1 MLTCPLRT
9 PTALTGR
16 GFSLG
21 RERLF
26 VRTDIRRSV
35 LGARPRPRQG
45 CQRSGAEPLRWELE
59 AIWEISRTLGLVQ
72 CPWMTPP
79 IGTPRSAE
87 VEGIRTPRGPRS
99 IDIFLLTCD
108 GTSVPILEIAYE

>member
-1 MLTCPLRT
+1 MLTCSLRT

-16 GFSLG
+16 GFSSG
-21 RERLF
+21 REAAFLSGS
-26 VRTDIRRSV
+26 TRRGV
-35 LGARPRPRQG
+35 LGAVARPGQRCR
-45 CQRSGAEPLRWELE
+45 RSGAEPLRWELE

-108 GTSVPILEIAYE
+108 GTSVPILEIV